1 MSVYSLPQVWQHV
14 RCLYWPW
21 RLIKLLTVPL
31 YQSET
36 APKWIRG
43 TIVGAYQLA
52 VTIGLLLAAVVNNS
66 TKNRMDTGCYRIP
79 IAIQFAWAIILIVGM
94 LILPETP
101 RYLVKKDHHEKAAKA
116 LARLRRIRV
125 DDAAIV
131 EELAEIQANHEYEL
145 RQGRASYLE
154 IVRGTMG
161 KRLATGC
168 AVQALQQLSGVNF
181 ICR

>member
-1 MSVYSLPQVWQHV
+1 
-14 RCLYWPW
+14 
-21 RLIKLLTVPL
+21 
-31 YQSET
+31 
-36 APKWIRG
+36 
-43 TIVGAYQLA
+43 
-52 VTIGLLLAAVVNNS
+52 
-66 TKNRMDTGCYRIP
+66 
-79 IAIQFAWAIILIVGM
+79 M